1 MVELHEVLATKVDG
15 WRDAGYPSDVPALGE
30 TLELATEGG
39 NGGPSHPR
47 FLRAAQMRA
56 LETYWYLRVVERT
69 PLIPELY
76 RRLFP
81 ATSERLKARGLGAPA
96 LTALA
101 LDIGYDGLLTRIH
114 TAVTD
119 FVDVNHS
126 IGS

>member
-1 MVELHEVLATKVDG
+1 
-15 WRDAGYPSDVPALGE
+15 
-30 TLELATEGG
+30 
-39 NGGPSHPR
+39 
-47 FLRAAQMRA
+47 
-56 LETYWYLRVVERT
+56 
-69 PLIPELY
+69 LIPELY